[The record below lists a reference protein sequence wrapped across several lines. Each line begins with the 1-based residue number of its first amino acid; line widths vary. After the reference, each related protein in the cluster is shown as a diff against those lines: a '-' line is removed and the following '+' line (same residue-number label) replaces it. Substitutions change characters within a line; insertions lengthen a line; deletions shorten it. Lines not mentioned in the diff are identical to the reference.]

1 MGSMNLIVHSLISGL
16 LSGSTSLA
24 LLLVLGG
31 GDWLKGLA
39 LWKALAGFI
48 LFFLVF
54 SAFYR
59 YFLRGFLFAYL
70 TCFALFF
77 LYAILL
83 QGLGWISPIRFRE
96 VLAFVPGLA
105 PGVFYLYQV
114 FEHSLPLWNPLR
126 RAEEF
131 QDLTNES
138 PRAA

>member
-1 MGSMNLIVHSLISGL
+1 MNLIVHALISGL
-16 LSGSTSLA
+16 LSGGTSLA

-31 GDWLKGLA
+31 GDWFKGLA
-39 LWKALAGFI
+39 LWQALAGFI

-77 LYAILL
+77 LYVILL
-83 QGLGWISPIRFRE
+83 QGLGGISPIRFRE
-96 VLAFVPGLA
+96 VLALVPGLA

-114 FEHSLPLWNPLR
+114 MEHSLPLWNPLR

-131 QDLTNES
+131 QDLTHES